1 MTFDKSY
8 THIYYTFL
16 FLYYTID
23 YIWNF
28 LISQFI
34 HENQLKNQLKT
45 MKHTLL
51 LSSEISRTA
60 SVTPNTPV
68 ETHQSVIFTETIWW
82 SYLFFD
88 LIYDLV
94 RTVTDKHMVLEP
106 VSSNWYPTQSK
117 TCYKVH
123 WRNSNSIKLGSVY
136 AIFCQSWCDNLR
148 Y

>member
-68 ETHQSVIFTETIWW
+68 ETHQSVIFTETI
-82 SYLFFD
+82 
-88 LIYDLV
+88 
-94 RTVTDKHMVLEP
+94 
-106 VSSNWYPTQSK
+106 
-117 TCYKVH
+117 
-123 WRNSNSIKLGSVY
+123 
-136 AIFCQSWCDNLR
+136 
-148 Y
+148 